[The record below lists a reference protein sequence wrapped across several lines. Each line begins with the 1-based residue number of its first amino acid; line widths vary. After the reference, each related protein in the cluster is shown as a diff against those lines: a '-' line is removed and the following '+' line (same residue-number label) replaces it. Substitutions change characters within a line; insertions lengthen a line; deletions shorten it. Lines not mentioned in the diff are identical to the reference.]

1 MIDFI
6 EEKLENRI
14 IQYLLLAVIT
24 LMAAFLRFYKLG
36 EWSFWYDEIFTLRDV
51 SRIFELS
58 LTNQQLSRWLIYG
71 ATNSIGITEF
81 NARLV
86 PALVGVLTVP
96 ILYFPTRKLFN
107 APTALLFAVFLAISP
122 WHLYW
127 SQNARFYTTLLLFYT
142 LGLFLVYF
150 AFEEDKPWY
159 LVFALFFFGLAV
171 LERVFAAMLVPVVAT
186 YLIGIRFLPFEKPP
200 GLHKKN
206 ILILLIPTLLIAFA
220 GSYRFIENPE
230 KWFEGFGW
238 INNNPIWLLSGIVFY
253 IGIPFICMGLVA
265 VIYFL
270 LNKDRAVLL
279 LAIAAT
285 VPALLIIILSLVQY
299 AANRYVF
306 ISLIPWLLLSA
317 AGIWELFKQNRD
329 RTWVLVAGI
338 LLILLVYPLGEN
350 VLYYQY
356 QNGNRDNWKGAFELV
371 DKLKEPGDIV
381 VVTEQRIGDYYLEGD
396 GTYNFNYLD
405 YDTLAESNQRYWFVE
420 DNNLGEKDPEIL
432 EWVKDNSEL
441 ISNKDVAV
449 RARKFKMRIYLF
461 DPEEQ

>member
-1 MIDFI
+1 MIKFV

-24 LMAAFLRFYKLG
+24 GLAAFLRFYKLG

-71 ATNSIGITEF
+71 MTNLIGTTEF

-86 PALVGVLTVP
+86 PALAGVLSVP
-96 ILYFPTRKLFN
+96 ILYFPTRKMFN
-107 APTALLFAVFLAISP
+107 APTALLLAVFLAISP

-159 LVFALFFFGLAV
+159 LVFALLFFGLAV
-171 LERVFAAMLVPVVAT
+171 LERVFAAMLVPVVAA
-186 YLIGIRFLPFEKPP
+186 YLIGIRILPFEKPP
-200 GLHKKN
+200 GLHKRN

-253 IGIPFICMGLVA
+253 IGIPFICMGLVTA
-265 VIYFL
+265 VYFL
-270 LNKDRAVLL
+270 LNKDRGVLL
-279 LAIAAT
+279 LALAAT
-285 VPALLIIILSLVQY
+285 IPALLIIILSLVQY
-299 AANRYVF
+299 TANRYVF
-306 ISLIPWLLLSA
+306 ISLTPWLILSA
-317 AGIWELFKQNRD
+317 AGIWELFKQNRG
-329 RTWVLVAGI
+329 RSWVLVAGV
-338 LLILLVYPLGEN
+338 LLILMVFPMGEN

-356 QNGNRDNWKGAFELV
+356 QNGNRDDWKGALELV
-371 DKLKEPGDIV
+371 NKLREPGDIV

-396 GTYNFNYLD
+396 LSYNFNYLD

-420 DNNLGEKDPEIL
+420 DNNLGEKEPEIL

-441 ISNKDVAV
+441 ISTKDVAV
-449 RARKFKMRIYLF
+449 RARKFKMRIYLY
-461 DPEEQ
+461 DPAEQ